1 MSDSPKRGKELKKL
15 INEGI
20 KYLASQNRDYRYNA
34 SELARHIN
42 TSRVTLNKYSD
53 YINEILGEIKVE
65 RKGSAGNGI
74 VHHLLDRIE
83 ILEQENKEL
92 KQECDYLKGDY
103 IEIFKKMYENSENL
117 IRIINIEK

>member
-53 YINEILGEIKVE
+53 YINEILEEIKVE